1 MLFAGRVVNPLSG
14 ILTIAQPCRLGF
26 WLPQAPSLALAQG
39 RVRGNRENGPMIY
52 GALFVS
58 GLVACVMLIVVSGHD
73 ASTTDSG
80 APPSAV
86 MLHQN

>member
-1 MLFAGRVVNPLSG
+1 MV
-14 ILTIAQPCRLGF
+14 
-26 WLPQAPSLALAQG
+26 
-39 RVRGNRENGPMIY
+39 Y

-58 GLVACVMLIVVSGHD
+58 GLVACVMLIVVAGHD
-73 ASTTDSG
+73 SKTTDNG